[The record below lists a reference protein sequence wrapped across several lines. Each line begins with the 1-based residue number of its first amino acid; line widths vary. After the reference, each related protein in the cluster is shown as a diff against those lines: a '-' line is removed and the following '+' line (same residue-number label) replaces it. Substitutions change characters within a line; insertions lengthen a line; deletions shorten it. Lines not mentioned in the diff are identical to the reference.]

1 LTHFN
6 QFLRKAEV
14 RNVLGEPV
22 PDLPV
27 YLHLM
32 DERGTPIKPLYISSN
47 ISSSLIHS
55 DHLGRI
61 SFPITLKEKVEQLHV
76 TLRTS
81 DPKLKREEQAEAAH
95 VMFAYESG
103 NEFISI
109 ANKAKYSTSL
119 RVGETYQSAFIIRG
133 AINLSQIYL
142 IVVNRGNILHS
153 EKVLNEREIKLNVTR
168 EMVPNI
174 RIFVFAISRSNQIV
188 SDSIKINVL
197 ESNCGFDIDPQING
211 IEVLPGRAVNLTL
224 NGSKGDSV
232 ALLGVDEAVY
242 ILRDED
248 RLTKNKIIK
257 ELEKSDLGCGPGGGL
272 NTMDVAKN
280 VGLKLI
286 ASKSEYLDN
295 SIDTCRK
302 TIRVKREI
310 SSIFNIYQGLL
321 RKCCILGMWPSNK
334 RRNCQHKASI
344 LKEYMPQHQECYTA
358 FLSCCKAYTQQFPI
372 VSASV
377 PSESYFFL
385 LQIYILFI

>member
-1 LTHFN
+1 MTHFYP
-6 QFLRKAEV
+6 FLRKADV

-27 YLHLM
+27 SLHLM
-32 DERGTPIKPLYISSN
+32 NERGTPIKPLYISSN
-47 ISSSLIHS
+47 LSSSLMFS

-76 TLRTS
+76 TLRTF
-81 DPKLKREEQAEAAH
+81 DPNLEREEQAEAAH

-109 ANKAKYSTSL
+109 ANKAKYSTNL
-119 RVGETYQSAFIIRG
+119 RVGETYQSALIIRG
-133 AINLSQIYL
+133 AINFSQIYL

-153 EKVLNEREIKLNVTR
+153 EKVPNEREIKLNITR

-174 RIFVFAISRSNQIV
+174 RIFVFAISRSNEIV
-188 SDSIKINVL
+188 SDSIKINVI
-197 ESNCGFDIDPQING
+197 ESHCGFDIDSQING
-211 IEVLPGRAVNLTL
+211 FEVLPGRVVNLTL

-248 RLTKNKIIK
+248 RLTKNKIIR

-272 NTMDVAKN
+272 NALDVAKN

-286 ASKSEYLDN
+286 ASKSEYLDD

-302 TIRVKREI
+302 TVRVKREI
-310 SSIFNIYQGLL
+310 SNIVNIYHGLM
-321 RKCCILGMWPSNK
+321 RKCCILGFWPSNK
-334 RRNCQHKASI
+334 RRNCQHKANI
-344 LKEYMPQHQECYTA
+344 LKTYMPEHQECYTA
-358 FLSCCKAYTQQFPI
+358 FLSCCKAHSQQNPL
-372 VSASV
+372 VSASM
-377 PSESYFFL
+377 PSECYFFL
-385 LQIYILFI
+385 LEISISFI